1 MSSSDWIQLQW
12 QLLCWHQTNLVS
24 LIYRGIDCLS
34 LSVTVPSDQS
44 GTIASLCYR
53 VLAQDSD
60 KVPIVNKNHI
70 SHSRETDSN
79 RLLSTL
85 FTKNRI
91 RSYIRVKEGNAPP
104 QAPCCGFPQFP
115 REIRETRTG
124 GDFRFPLFPRQKK
137 PLSTPRKCEQ
147 LCTVERESEN
157 NRQTNKQ
164 SEK

>member
-1 MSSSDWIQLQW
+1 M
-12 QLLCWHQTNLVS
+12 
-24 LIYRGIDCLS
+24 
-34 LSVTVPSDQS
+34 TVPSDQS

-124 GDFRFPLFPRQKK
+124 GDSRFPLFPRQKSRRRLPASVNSCALWNVNLRTIDK
-137 PLSTPRKCEQ
+137 QTMRKID
-147 LCTVERESEN
+147 R
-157 NRQTNKQ
+157 RQSSLVQ
-164 SEK
+164 SEAISVGQSLTDCDCSL